1 MNTNTY
7 INIMSTRKLTA
18 ICPKKVAH
26 FCRTAAR
33 LSGKLALR
41 EQFNAEKETGI
52 CSSLEMAE
60 VDGEQLKMAIVKSA
74 RDCAD
79 TLYRLNVIA
88 KKNGIQEPLKN
99 VAELDLTE
107 IIEAVNGYVT
117 TLVGESDFRDWVSDY
132 EN

>member
-1 MNTNTY
+1 MNTN
-7 INIMSTRKLTA
+7 INIEATRKLTA

-41 EQFNAEKETGI
+41 EQFNAENEVGT
-52 CSSLEMAE
+52 CSSLAMAE
-60 VDGEQLKMAIVKSA
+60 VDGEMLNMAIIKSA

-88 KKNGIQEPLKN
+88 KKHGIPEPLKD
-99 VAELDLTE
+99 VAEMNLTG
-107 IIEAVNGYVT
+107 IIAAVNEYVT
-117 TLVGESDFRDWVSDY
+117 TLVGESDFRDWVADY
-132 EN
+132 EEP